1 MIKKLINNIYLI
13 HKSLLDNDLSSSNVI
28 RHQTIFGSD
37 DFNIKN
43 TLKNLYQTFYYTM
56 ENLFEKIKISNYKKF
71 IQDKK
76 FIQEIIDSQDLDM
89 KELRKKTDLALNDK
103 PDLYS
108 GVVKWVA
115 GCSWYNSLISNGY
128 ESELL
133 DIDKD
138 IISSI
143 NKSVEIVEPIEK
155 PLVLFHG
162 FEKFSNYK
170 EDTLV
175 EGNEYIFP
183 GILSKTSNFEI
194 AKQFA
199 QSQNFLQPKY
209 FVVFYPSGS
218 KHIGLDIK
226 PIKYDEY
233 EYISKQNEKF
243 KIKKICKIFNGLQLQ
258 IFYICE
264 SLDYPDSH

>member
-1 MIKKLINNIYLI
+1 MIQKLINNLYII
-13 HKSLLDNDLSSSNVI
+13 HKSLLDDSLSLSEINVI
-28 RHQTIFGSD
+28 RNKTIFEQD

-43 TLKNLYQTFYYTM
+43 KLKNVYQIFYYTIN
-56 ENLFEKIKISNYKKF
+56 NLFEKIKISNYKKF

-89 KELRKKTDLALNDK
+89 NEVRTKTNLALDK
-103 PDLYS
+103 KSDLYYGVMRWIS
-108 GVVKWVA
+108 GCCW
-115 GCSWYNSLISNGY
+115 SNSLISNGY

-175 EGNEYIFP
+175 VGNEYLFP
-183 GILSKTSNFEI
+183 GILSKTSNFTI

-199 QSQNFLQPKY
+199 QSQNFLRPKY

-226 PIKYDEY
+226 PPKYDEY
-233 EYISKQNEKF
+233 EYITKQNEKF

-264 SLDYPDSH
+264 SLDY